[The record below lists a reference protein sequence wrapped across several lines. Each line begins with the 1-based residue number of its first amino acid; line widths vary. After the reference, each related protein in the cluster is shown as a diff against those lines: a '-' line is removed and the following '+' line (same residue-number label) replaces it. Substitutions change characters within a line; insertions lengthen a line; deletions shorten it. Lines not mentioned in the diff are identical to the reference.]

1 MKKKKLKPLTEAE
14 LQKFEEACEKIKAGP
29 WKIEKRFIY
38 EDTYEVVLRLGR
50 KGPTQETLPLQGIA
64 YRTADFIA
72 DSRELI
78 PRLLQEVR
86 ANRSEVT
93 K

>member
-1 MKKKKLKPLTEAE
+1 M
-14 LQKFEEACEKIKAGP
+14 KAGP
-29 WKIEKRFIY
+29 WRVEKRFIY
-38 EDTYEVVLRLGR
+38 EDYYEVILTLGR
-50 KGPTQETLPLQGIA
+50 KGPTQETLPLQGIT

-86 ANRSEVT
+86 ESRSKEEV